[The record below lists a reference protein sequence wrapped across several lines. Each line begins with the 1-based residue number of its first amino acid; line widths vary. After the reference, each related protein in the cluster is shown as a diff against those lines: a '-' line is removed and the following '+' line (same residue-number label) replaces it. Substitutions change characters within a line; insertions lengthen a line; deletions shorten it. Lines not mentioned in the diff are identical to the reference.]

1 MDDFLELEIDDK
13 KLTTRVGGIY
23 ADYGNPR
30 NQLMMQLDLYKTF
43 FSSQIPNTI
52 AVKFDAENRLSFFTE
67 LTSTV
72 NIISEAVINPQQVR
86 NISLEIF
93 DNTFKISY
101 QLALITLLIASFTLY
116 TNLVSVNRLRK
127 KDLLPIYLIGF
138 SSNQVLRLELLKI
151 FILTNIVS
159 FCAIGMGVII
169 AFVLSEVINPNFF
182 GWSIPI
188 QFFPDYWLQTWLIAV
203 AASVFSTLLS
213 LRTSSVKP
221 LSNFDVRNF

>member
-1 MDDFLELEIDDK
+1 MS
-13 KLTTRVGGIY
+13 
-23 ADYGNPR
+23 AHN
-30 NQLMMQLDLYKTF
+30 
-43 FSSQIPNTI
+43 
-52 AVKFDAENRLSFFTE
+52 A
-67 LTSTV
+67 
-72 NIISEAVINPQQVR
+72 
-86 NISLEIF
+86 LEIF

-159 FCAIGMGVII
+159 VLAIGMGMII
-169 AFVLSEVINPNFF
+169 AYILSEVINPNFF

-188 QFFPDYWLQTWLIAV
+188 QVFPDYWLQTWLIAL
-203 AASVFSTLLS
+203 AASVFSTNVSNKGVTRLPADFLV
-213 LRTSSVKP
+213 SS
-221 LSNFDVRNF
+221 